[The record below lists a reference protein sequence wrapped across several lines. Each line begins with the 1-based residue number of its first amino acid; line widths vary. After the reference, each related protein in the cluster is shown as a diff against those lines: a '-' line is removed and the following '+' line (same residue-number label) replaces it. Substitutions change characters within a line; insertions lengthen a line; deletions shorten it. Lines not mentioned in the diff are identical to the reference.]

1 MRIGHPFR
9 QLSLIP
15 LLAVFV
21 LCSSAFAAYVFFAL
35 RTPGS
40 LSRRLRLF
48 APSGSSSH
56 YEDLRSGEHLSVRP
70 LGNSH
75 SSTLETFSRIF
86 VISRPARLDRRAAME
101 QLRQSLALHW
111 TYVDA
116 ISPDDTLVAKMG
128 GCVRFLR
135 RQNPHHLFEWPPDLD
150 TLVSEISVAGL
161 LNRMELS
168 VLSTPCDVPFS
179 ANEDPVSPSGGYAR
193 VPIAPLSIPPQS
205 RAPLSFQPTSSSPTP
220 LTCAVT
226 NHSDGVDF
234 KPSLPAYMLLTPPKL
249 ACWYSHLTAIFR
261 FAGEVDR
268 SGGPALFLED
278 DVDMERDVGRR
289 LEVLWPQ
296 LPSDWDIVFLGHCW
310 SNESRY
316 PAVGSSSFVET
327 TVHPSFA
334 PKCTHAY
341 ALSYTGAIRL
351 LLHLLHPPFAYSRA
365 LDQAFSWLIQSSR
378 LKAYSLVPS
387 VVVQRR
393 ADKSDIDGGQDGLG
407 SRWQDHLQH
416 GILSL

>member
-116 ISPDDTLVAKMG
+116 ISPDDTLVAKIG

-135 RQNPHHLFEWPPDLD
+135 RQNPHHLFEWPPDFD
-150 TLVSEISVAGL
+150 TL
-161 LNRMELS
+161 
-168 VLSTPCDVPFS
+168 
-179 ANEDPVSPSGGYAR
+179 
-193 VPIAPLSIPPQS
+193 S
-205 RAPLSFQPTSSSPTP
+205 RAPLSIQPTSSSPTP

-316 PAVGSSSFVET
+316 PAVGSSNFVET

-341 ALSYTGAIRL
+341 ALSHTGAIRL

-378 LKAYSLVPS
+378 LRAYSLVPS

-416 GILSL
+416 GVLSL